1 MPPPPEKLQRTLTL
15 FDVYAISTGAMFSS
29 GFFLLPGL
37 ATAKA
42 GPAAILAYLLAGVLV
57 LPAMF
62 SQAELSTAMPKA
74 GGTYYFLD
82 RSLGPVAGTVGGLGT
97 WLALIFKSAFALIG
111 MGAYLVLFLD
121 LPIKP
126 VALALTVAFTVLNI
140 FGAKETSGLQRLLV
154 VTIVGVLAFFVAQG
168 LLEVFTGDGAATHR
182 EQFQPFLPFG
192 PGSLVATIGLV
203 FVSYAGLTKVASV
216 AEEVHDP
223 DRNIPLGM
231 FLSLATATLLY
242 VVGVYIMVAVLD
254 PVELRSDLTPVAT
267 AAEAFFDWFP
277 EPVGLV
283 LIVAAAIA
291 AFASTAN
298 AGILSASRY
307 PLAMGRDHLVAP
319 RFAHIGK
326 TGTPVLAI
334 LVTSGL
340 MVVIIVAFSAEG
352 VAKLASA
359 FNLLVFGLLNLSVI
373 VMRES
378 RIPSYVPG
386 YRSPFYP
393 WMQIVGIIT
402 AAVLITTMGALSIGF
417 TLAVIVVGIAWYI
430 YYASEYVE
438 REGAIYHLFER
449 LGRRRYEGLD
459 SELRTILKD
468 KGMQDEAPFENL
480 IARAAVIDLAEPVPY
495 TELIARTSAVLSEQL
510 SVPAERLEQ
519 GFIDASSYG
528 MTPVAFG
535 AALPHQRLPGI
546 GQSELVAVRCREGIR
561 LSAIPGETTDEGH
574 ARSEPVYALFF
585 LVSPEESTSAHLRI
599 LAGIASR
606 IDEEH
611 FMDEWAAATDE
622 QQLKESL
629 LHHDRYLS
637 LHLQTDRPT
646 ADLVGKALR
655 DLRLPPGNLVALVR
669 RRGRL
674 LVPSGS
680 TVLEEEDQITIIG
693 EPKGIARL
701 YEAYG

>member
-1 MPPPPEKLQRTLTL
+1 MPPSPTKLKRTLTL

-42 GPAAILAYLLAGVLV
+42 GPAAILAYLLAGILV

-82 RSLGPVAGTVGGLGT
+82 RSLGPLAGTVGGLGT

-154 VTIVGVLAFFVAQG
+154 VTIVGVLVFFVAQG
-168 LLEVFTGDGAATHR
+168 LFEVFSGDAAAMHQQ
-182 EQFQPFLPFG
+182 QFQPFLPFG
-192 PGSLVATIGLV
+192 TGSLVATIGLV

-216 AEEVHDP
+216 AEEVQDP

-277 EPVGLV
+277 EPAGLI
-283 LIVAAAIA
+283 LIVVAAIA

-307 PLAMGRDHLVAP
+307 PLAMGRDRLVTA

-340 MVVIIVAFSAEG
+340 MILIIIGLSAEG

-386 YRSPFYP
+386 YRSPLYP
-393 WMQIVGIIT
+393 WMQIIGIIT
-402 AAVLITTMGALSIGF
+402 AAILITTMGTLSIVF
-417 TLAVIVVGIAWYI
+417 TVGVVVVGIAWYV
-430 YYASEYVE
+430 YYARDHVE

-449 LGRRRYEGLD
+449 LGRHRYEGLD
-459 SELRTILKD
+459 SELRTILKE
-468 KGMQDEAPFENL
+468 KGMQDKAPFESL

-495 TELIARTSAVLSEQL
+495 TELISRTSAVLAEQL
-510 SVPAERLEQ
+510 DVPAERLEQ
-519 GFIDASSYG
+519 GFVEASSYG
-528 MTPVAFG
+528 ITPVAHG
-535 AALPHQRLPGI
+535 AALPHLRLPNLS
-546 GQSELVAVRCREGIR
+546 QSELVMVRCKPGIQLDTSTEATEEAR
-561 LSAIPGETTDEGH
+561 

-585 LVSPEESTSAHLRI
+585 LVSPEESTSTHLRI
-599 LAGIASR
+599 LAGIAGR

-611 FMDEWAAATDE
+611 FMEEWAEADDE

-629 LHHDRYLS
+629 LHHERYLS
-637 LHLQTDRPT
+637 LRLEPSAPT
-646 ADLVGKALR
+646 SDFIGKSLR
-655 DLRLPPGNLVALVR
+655 DLHLPPGNLVALVR
-669 RRGRL
+669 RRGHL
-674 LVPSGS
+674 LVPGGS
-680 TVLEEEDQITIIG
+680 TVLEENDQITIIG

-701 YEAYG
+701 YEAFG